1 MRLSSP
7 YDHEVTR
14 GVGFGLAA
22 YVMWGCFPLFFAL
35 FEGVPAFEVLIHRI
49 IWSCLFLVGLVT
61 LLKRW
66 GPIRKALAEPR
77 RLGRV
82 LGCALLIAI
91 NWGLYIYAVETR
103 QVFQASL
110 GYFLTPL
117 VNVALGML
125 ILREAMAGLQRIAV
139 VLAGIAIAIQ
149 LVLLGELPWISLTL
163 ALSFGTYGL
172 LRKQVPLDGLSGLF
186 VETLLLL
193 PLGLMA
199 LAWLS
204 ASELS
209 HFLSAPSI
217 TLLLVASGVI
227 TALPLLA
234 FAGAARRLRLATLGF
249 LMYLNP
255 TIQFFIALLVFREP
269 LSLVQLATF
278 LLIWA
283 SLALYSW
290 SAWSSRPRSPL
301 APAGTLREGERS

>member
-1 MRLSSP
+1 MTSKPTDSETMR
-7 YDHEVTR
+7 
-14 GVGFGLAA
+14 GIGFGLTA

-35 FEGVPAFEVLIHRI
+35 FKGVPAFEVLIHRI
-49 IWSCLFLVGLVT
+49 LWSCLFLVGLVT
-61 LLKRW
+61 LLRRW
-66 GPIRKALAEPR
+66 APVRTALSEPR
-77 RLGRV
+77 RLGAV
-82 LGCALLIAI
+82 LGCAILIAA
-91 NWGLYIYAVETR
+91 NWGLYIYAVESR
-103 QVFQASL
+103 QVLQASL

-117 VNVALGML
+117 VDVALGML
-125 ILREAMAGLQRIAV
+125 VLRETMANLQRIAV
-139 VLAGIAIAIQ
+139 AIAATAIATQ

-163 ALSFGTYGL
+163 ALTFGTYGL

-204 ASELS
+204 AADLS
-209 HFLSAPSI
+209 HFLTDSR
-217 TLLLVASGVI
+217 TTMLLIASGVV

-255 TIQFFIALLVFREP
+255 TLQFLIALWVFNEP
-269 LSLVQLATF
+269 LSMIQLSTF
-278 LLIWA
+278 MLIWA

-290 SAWSSRPRSPL
+290 SAWSDRARPARAVS
-301 APAGTLREGERS
+301 

>member
-7 YDHEVTR
+7 YDREVTR

-66 GPIRKALAEPR
+66 SPIRKALAEPR

-193 PLGLMA
+193 PLGLLA

-209 HFLSAPSI
+209 HFLSAPRI

-301 APAGTLREGERS
+301 APAGTLQEGERS